1 MVSIHHHLANIDNR
15 YRVKTTTQLGKVKK
29 CFSERNGVSLS
40 SLRFLYHGKRIA
52 DDDTPDSLEMESG
65 DEIEVFN
72 EQGGTKD
79 DMDIDIGRSKK
90 LKLSPDLLDE
100 SREKEDRYAIRE
112 ELGRVTRKYED
123 LVEKLRD
130 KVECPVCFGIP
141 KKAPVP
147 VCPNGHVVCERYS
160 YFLVDLVKEFHC

>member
-1 MVSIHHHLANIDNR
+1 MMKTCAGNGLEDGDGVTNIEEVEVISSDRNKWSNKREYLTFEMVSIHHHLSNIDNR

-100 SREKEDRYAIRE
+100 SREKEI
-112 ELGRVTRKYED
+112 
-123 LVEKLRD
+123 
-130 KVECPVCFGIP
+130 FQ
-141 KKAPVP
+141 
-147 VCPNGHVVCERYS
+147 
-160 YFLVDLVKEFHC
+160 